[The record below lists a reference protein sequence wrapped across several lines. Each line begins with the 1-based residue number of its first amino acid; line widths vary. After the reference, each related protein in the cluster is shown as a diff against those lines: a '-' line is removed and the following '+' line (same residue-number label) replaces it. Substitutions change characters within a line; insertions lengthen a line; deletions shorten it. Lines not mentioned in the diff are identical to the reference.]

1 MRVACLEKMRQQ
13 IILTVN
19 PQSMKYIILALELN
33 TCTHYISD
41 PLSMEEH
48 SGAAARAARR
58 GSATAPVAP
67 SSKHAATVATVPDAL
82 VADSAPG

>member
-41 PLSMEEH
+41 PLSMEEQQ
-48 SGAAARAARR
+48 
-58 GSATAPVAP
+58 
-67 SSKHAATVATVPDAL
+67 
-82 VADSAPG
+82 PGPPGVDQPQPQWLPPPNMQQL